1 MRPAIVLTK
10 MYTYEFNMEPGEH
23 EKEVLA
29 LFRMAVDEWFHIGKE
44 LPISIEYALV
54 EMIANM
60 QMEIETEREKKNNR
74 PGG

>member
-29 LFRMAVDEWFHIGKE
+29 LFRRAVDEWFHITGVAQPSP
-44 LPISIEYALV
+44 L
-54 EMIANM
+54 
-60 QMEIETEREKKNNR
+60 
-74 PGG
+74 